1 MEREREVGAAA
12 YYRFMVV
19 KSEKLPMSSWRELL
33 DFRFQL
39 RQRPPILRLVHYLYL
54 LDKSR
59 FNEDLVGARAL
70 ALWLQGTVLQHF

>member
-33 DFRFQL
+33 DFRFANAAHES
-39 RQRPPILRLVHYLYL
+39 PNLVSLGAL
-54 LDKSR
+54 LVSSGQ
-59 FNEDLVGARAL
+59 E
-70 ALWLQGTVLQHF
+70 